1 MKVKTIFD
9 LSADEALDFLMQ
21 NDRYVTTE
29 MPEYLNFDPVL
40 AFAREHIADTSIDK
54 CLKDINPENMSD
66 ANYDIMLNKDG
77 RYAVRVLSLSNPF
90 LYYLLAREICTPE
103 HWAAI
108 LDDFKVFGS
117 APHIQAVGIPVIP
130 ADKENFHKATTILNW
145 WNRFEQMAVKLSL
158 DYRYMFVTDIT
169 NCYGTIELQTVEKA
183 LSRKGTAS
191 EVDVKTDIVR
201 ILTMLRQGRNIGLP
215 QGSTLY
221 DIVAEIVLGYA
232 DMLLRE
238 ALERDGITEGYEIL
252 RYRDDYKVFANDK
265 DLLERISYTLQHV
278 LEGLNLRLNSAKTR
292 ISDSIITDSIKPDKL
307 AYIYNTPIYNNKKQC
322 DFDGIQKQLLFILQ
336 FGRQYPN
343 CGQMRMLLSKLSS
356 WIEEYIENVAKNRP
370 KVISL
375 EPKTP
380 EEKKEIEEL
389 FASLRKSNDNS
400 NAESCEEKAEAKPE
414 VEAKPDE
421 EKSTEDKKQQER
433 LGTIIEDIMAM
444 SAIAAQIAAE
454 NLNSAHYALKVISQ
468 MLSTI
473 SDEQVENGEQ
483 ASKDEIVTKVLNR
496 LGSMQNSDYLKIWLQ
511 NLAVKAEYKGDYS
524 FADEKG
530 NRLCHLVSGS
540 DANLW
545 DNSFL
550 VPEYLEGFKASAV
563 VDASVLHNDTPVMQF
578 KHRFSYDDSTP
589 DEEDDL
595 AAAGADVDI
604 DEEKCRAEAEYRAGA
619 DVDIDEEDYLAAAG
633 ADDIDDIDEEY
644 YGGADDVTKTAP
656 E

>member
-145 WNRFEQMAVKLSL
+145 WSRFEQMAVKLSL
-158 DYRYMFVTDIT
+158 DYRYMFVSDIT

-221 DIVAEIVLGYA
+221 DIVAEIVLGYS

-307 AYIYNTPIYNNKKQC
+307 AYIYNTPIYNNKKCC

-343 CGQMRMLLSKLSS
+343 CGQMRMLLSKLST
-356 WIEEYIENVAKNRP
+356 WIEEYIENVAKNQ
-370 KVISL
+370 
-375 EPKTP
+375 
-380 EEKKEIEEL
+380 
-389 FASLRKSNDNS
+389 KS
-400 NAESCEEKAEAKPE
+400 KAKPK
-414 VEAKPDE
+414 VEAKPGE
-421 EKSTEDKKQQER
+421 EDAEDKKTQKR
-433 LGTIIEDIMAM
+433 PGTIIEDIMAM

-473 SDEQVENGEQ
+473 SAEQVENGKQ

-530 NRLCHLVSGS
+530 NGLCHLVCGA

-545 DNSFL
+545 NNSFL
-550 VPEYLEGFKASAV
+550 APAYLEGFDATAV
-563 VDASVLHNDTPVMQF
+563 VDDAVLHNDIPVMQF
-578 KHRFSYDDSTP
+578 KHRFSYDADAV
-589 DEEDDL
+589 DE
-595 AAAGADVDI
+595 
-604 DEEKCRAEAEYRAGA
+604 
-619 DVDIDEEDYLAAAG
+619 
-633 ADDIDDIDEEY
+633 IDDDKDNDKPY
-644 YGGADDVTKTAP
+644 VVMTF
-656 E
+656 

>member
-130 ADKENFHKATTILNW
+130 ADKEDFHKATTILNW
-145 WNRFEQMAVKLSL
+145 WSRFEQMAVKLSL

-252 RYRDDYKVFANDK
+252 RYRDDYKIFANDK
-265 DLLERISYTLQHV
+265 DLLERISYKLQHV

-343 CGQMRMLLSKLSS
+343 CGQMRMLLSKLST
-356 WIEEYIENVAKNRP
+356 WIEEYIENVAKNQ
-370 KVISL
+370 
-375 EPKTP
+375 
-380 EEKKEIEEL
+380 
-389 FASLRKSNDNS
+389 KS
-400 NAESCEEKAEAKPE
+400 KAKPK
-414 VEAKPDE
+414 VEAKPGE
-421 EKSTEDKKQQER
+421 EDAEDKKTQKR
-433 LGTIIEDIMAM
+433 PGTIIEDIMAM

-468 MLSTI
+468 VLSTI
-473 SDEQVENGEQ
+473 SDEQVENGKQ

-524 FADEKG
+524 FADGKG
-530 NRLCHLVSGS
+530 NGLCHLVCGA

-545 DNSFL
+545 NNSFL
-550 VPEYLEGFKASAV
+550 TPAYLEGFDATAV
-563 VDASVLHNDTPVMQF
+563 VDDAVLHNDTPVMQF

>member
-524 FADEKG
+524 FADGKG
-530 NRLCHLVSGS
+530 NGLCHLVCGA

-545 DNSFL
+545 NNSFL
-550 VPEYLEGFKASAV
+550 APAYLEGFDATTV
-563 VDASVLHNDTPVMQF
+563 VDDAVLHNDTPVMQF
-578 KHRFSYDDSTP
+578 KHRFSYDADAV
-589 DEEDDL
+589 DE
-595 AAAGADVDI
+595 
-604 DEEKCRAEAEYRAGA
+604 
-619 DVDIDEEDYLAAAG
+619 
-633 ADDIDDIDEEY
+633 IDDDKDNDKPY
-644 YGGADDVTKTAP
+644 VVMTF
-656 E
+656 

>member
-145 WNRFEQMAVKLSL
+145 WSRFEQMAVKLSL

-183 LSRKGTAS
+183 LSRNGTAS
-191 EVDVKTDIVR
+191 EADVKTDIVR

-343 CGQMRMLLSKLSS
+343 CGQMRMLLSKLST
-356 WIEEYIENVAKNRP
+356 WLEKHIEKMKRRSKADA
-370 KVISL
+370 
-375 EPKTP
+375 
-380 EEKKEIEEL
+380 EK
-389 FASLRKSNDNS
+389 SD
-400 NAESCEEKAEAKPE
+400 EAK
-414 VEAKPDE
+414 E
-421 EKSTEDKKQQER
+421 EQER

-524 FADEKG
+524 FADGKG
-530 NRLCHLVSGS
+530 NGLCHLVCGA

-545 DNSFL
+545 NNSFL
-550 VPEYLEGFKASAV
+550 APAYLEGFDATAV
-563 VDASVLHNDTPVMQF
+563 VDDAVLHNDTPVMQF
-578 KHRFSYDDSTP
+578 KHRFSYDADTP
-589 DEEDDL
+589 DEEYDI
-595 AAAGADVDI
+595 AACADTP

>member
-307 AYIYNTPIYNNKKQC
+307 AYIYNTPIYNNKKCC

-343 CGQMRMLLSKLSS
+343 CGQMRMLLSKLST
-356 WIEEYIENVAKNRP
+356 WIEEYIENVAKNQ
-370 KVISL
+370 
-375 EPKTP
+375 
-380 EEKKEIEEL
+380 
-389 FASLRKSNDNS
+389 KS
-400 NAESCEEKAEAKPE
+400 KAKPK
-414 VEAKPDE
+414 VEAKPGE
-421 EKSTEDKKQQER
+421 EDAEDKKTQKR
-433 LGTIIEDIMAM
+433 PGTIIEDIMAM

-524 FADEKG
+524 FADGKG
-530 NRLCHLVSGS
+530 NGLCHLVSGA

-545 DNSFL
+545 NNSFL
-550 VPEYLEGFKASAV
+550 TPAYLEGFDATAV
-563 VDASVLHNDTPVMQF
+563 VDDAVLHNDTPVMQF

>member
-108 LDDFKVFGS
+108 LDDFKVVGS

-201 ILTMLRQGRNIGLP
+201 ILTMLRQGRNIGLS

-252 RYRDDYKVFANDK
+252 RYRDDYKIFANDK
-265 DLLERISYTLQHV
+265 DLLERISYKLQHV

-343 CGQMRMLLSKLSS
+343 CGQMRMLLSKLST

-524 FADEKG
+524 FADGKG
-530 NRLCHLVSGS
+530 NGLCHLVCGA

-545 DNSFL
+545 NNSFL
-550 VPEYLEGFKASAV
+550 TPAYLEGFDATAV
-563 VDASVLHNDTPVMQF
+563 VDDAVLHNDTPVMQF
-578 KHRFSYDDSTP
+578 KHRFSYDADAV
-589 DEEDDL
+589 DE
-595 AAAGADVDI
+595 
-604 DEEKCRAEAEYRAGA
+604 
-619 DVDIDEEDYLAAAG
+619 
-633 ADDIDDIDEEY
+633 IDDDKDNDKPY
-644 YGGADDVTKTAP
+644 VVMTF
-656 E
+656 

>member
-336 FGRQYPN
+336 FGRQYPD
-343 CGQMRMLLSKLSS
+343 CGQMRMLLSKLSA
-356 WIEEYIENVAKNRP
+356 WLEKHIEKMKRRSKADA
-370 KVISL
+370 
-375 EPKTP
+375 
-380 EEKKEIEEL
+380 EK
-389 FASLRKSNDNS
+389 SD
-400 NAESCEEKAEAKPE
+400 EAK
-414 VEAKPDE
+414 E
-421 EKSTEDKKQQER
+421 EQER

-524 FADEKG
+524 FADGKG
-530 NRLCHLVSGS
+530 NGLCHLVCGA

-545 DNSFL
+545 NNSFL
-550 VPEYLEGFKASAV
+550 APAYLEGFDATAV
-563 VDASVLHNDTPVMQF
+563 VDDAVLHNDTPVMQF
-578 KHRFSYDDSTP
+578 KHRFSYDADAV
-589 DEEDDL
+589 DE
-595 AAAGADVDI
+595 
-604 DEEKCRAEAEYRAGA
+604 
-619 DVDIDEEDYLAAAG
+619 
-633 ADDIDDIDEEY
+633 IDDDKDNDKPY
-644 YGGADDVTKTAP
+644 VVMTF
-656 E
+656 

>member
-54 CLKDINPENMSD
+54 CMKDINPENMSD

-145 WNRFEQMAVKLSL
+145 WSRFEQMAVKLSL

-191 EVDVKTDIVR
+191 EANVKTDIVR

-336 FGRQYPN
+336 FGRQYPD
-343 CGQMRMLLSKLSS
+343 CGQMRMLLSKLSA
-356 WIEEYIENVAKNRP
+356 WLEKHIEKMKRRSKADA
-370 KVISL
+370 
-375 EPKTP
+375 
-380 EEKKEIEEL
+380 EK
-389 FASLRKSNDNS
+389 SD
-400 NAESCEEKAEAKPE
+400 EAK
-414 VEAKPDE
+414 E
-421 EKSTEDKKQQER
+421 EQER

-524 FADEKG
+524 FADGKG
-530 NRLCHLVSGS
+530 NGLCHLVCGA

-545 DNSFL
+545 NNSFL
-550 VPEYLEGFKASAV
+550 APAYLEGFDATAV
-563 VDASVLHNDTPVMQF
+563 VDDAVLHNDTPVMQF
-578 KHRFSYDDSTP
+578 KHRFSYDADAV
-589 DEEDDL
+589 DE
-595 AAAGADVDI
+595 
-604 DEEKCRAEAEYRAGA
+604 
-619 DVDIDEEDYLAAAG
+619 
-633 ADDIDDIDEEY
+633 IDDDKDNDKPY
-644 YGGADDVTKTAP
+644 VVMTF
-656 E
+656 

>member
-252 RYRDDYKVFANDK
+252 RYRDDYKIFANDK
-265 DLLERISYTLQHV
+265 DLLERISYKLQHV

-356 WIEEYIENVAKNRP
+356 WIEEYIENVAKNQ
-370 KVISL
+370 
-375 EPKTP
+375 
-380 EEKKEIEEL
+380 
-389 FASLRKSNDNS
+389 KS
-400 NAESCEEKAEAKPE
+400 KAKPK
-414 VEAKPDE
+414 VEAKPGE
-421 EKSTEDKKQQER
+421 EDAEDKKIQKR
-433 LGTIIEDIMAM
+433 PGTIIEDIMAM

-524 FADEKG
+524 FADGKG
-530 NRLCHLVSGS
+530 NGLCHLVCGA

-545 DNSFL
+545 NNSFL
-550 VPEYLEGFKASAV
+550 APAYLEGFDATAV
-563 VDASVLHNDTPVMQF
+563 VDDAVLHNDTPVMQF
-578 KHRFSYDDSTP
+578 KHCFSYDADAV
-589 DEEDDL
+589 DE
-595 AAAGADVDI
+595 
-604 DEEKCRAEAEYRAGA
+604 
-619 DVDIDEEDYLAAAG
+619 
-633 ADDIDDIDEEY
+633 IDDDKDNDKPY
-644 YGGADDVTKTAP
+644 VVMTF
-656 E
+656 

>member
-1 MKVKTIFD
+1 MKVKTIFE

-343 CGQMRMLLSKLSS
+343 CGQMRMLLSKLST
-356 WIEEYIENVAKNRP
+356 WIEEYIENVAKNQ
-370 KVISL
+370 
-375 EPKTP
+375 
-380 EEKKEIEEL
+380 
-389 FASLRKSNDNS
+389 KS
-400 NAESCEEKAEAKPE
+400 KAKPK
-414 VEAKPDE
+414 VEAKPGE
-421 EKSTEDKKQQER
+421 EDAEDKKTQKR
-433 LGTIIEDIMAM
+433 PGTIIEDIMAM

-524 FADEKG
+524 FADGKG
-530 NRLCHLVSGS
+530 NGLCHLVCGA

-545 DNSFL
+545 NNSFL
-550 VPEYLEGFKASAV
+550 APAYLEGFDATAV
-563 VDASVLHNDTPVMQF
+563 VDDAVLHNDTPVMQF
-578 KHRFSYDDSTP
+578 KHRFSYDADAV
-589 DEEDDL
+589 DE
-595 AAAGADVDI
+595 I
-604 DEEKCRAEAEYRAGA
+604 DEEYYG
-619 DVDIDEEDYLAAAG
+619 G

-644 YGGADDVTKTAP
+644 CGGADDIDEDAP

>member
-158 DYRYMFVTDIT
+158 DYRYMFATDIT

-191 EVDVKTDIVR
+191 EVDVKTDIMR

-232 DMLLRE
+232 DMLLHE
-238 ALERDGITEGYEIL
+238 ELERDGITEGYEIL
-252 RYRDDYKVFANDK
+252 RYRDDYKVFADNK
-265 DLLERISYTLQHV
+265 DLLERISYKLQHV

-307 AYIYNTPIYNNKKQC
+307 AYIYNTPIYNNKKCC

-336 FGRQYPN
+336 FGRQYPD
-343 CGQMRMLLSKLSS
+343 CGQMRMLLSKLST
-356 WIEEYIENVAKNRP
+356 WIEEYIENVAKNQ
-370 KVISL
+370 
-375 EPKTP
+375 
-380 EEKKEIEEL
+380 
-389 FASLRKSNDNS
+389 KS
-400 NAESCEEKAEAKPE
+400 KAKPK
-414 VEAKPDE
+414 VEAKPGE
-421 EKSTEDKKQQER
+421 EDAEDKKTQKR
-433 LGTIIEDIMAM
+433 PGTIIEDIMAM

-524 FADEKG
+524 FADGKG
-530 NRLCHLVSGS
+530 NGLCHLVCGA

-545 DNSFL
+545 SNSFL
-550 VPEYLEGFKASAV
+550 APAYLEGFDATAV
-563 VDASVLHNDTPVMQF
+563 VDDAVLHNDIPVMQF
-578 KHRFSYDDSTP
+578 KHRFSYDADAV
-589 DEEDDL
+589 DE
-595 AAAGADVDI
+595 
-604 DEEKCRAEAEYRAGA
+604 
-619 DVDIDEEDYLAAAG
+619 
-633 ADDIDDIDEEY
+633 IDDDKDNDKPY
-644 YGGADDVTKTAP
+644 VVMTF
-656 E
+656 

>member
-130 ADKENFHKATTILNW
+130 ADKEDFHKATTILNW
-145 WNRFEQMAVKLSL
+145 WSRFEQMAVKLSL

-183 LSRKGTAS
+183 LSRKNTAS

-252 RYRDDYKVFANDK
+252 RYRDDYKVFADNK
-265 DLLERISYTLQHV
+265 DLLERISYKLQHV

-307 AYIYNTPIYNNKKQC
+307 AYIYNTPIYNNKKCC

-336 FGRQYPN
+336 FGRQYPD
-343 CGQMRMLLSKLSS
+343 CGQMRMLLSKLSA
-356 WIEEYIENVAKNRP
+356 WLEEYIENVAKNQ
-370 KVISL
+370 
-375 EPKTP
+375 
-380 EEKKEIEEL
+380 
-389 FASLRKSNDNS
+389 KS
-400 NAESCEEKAEAKPE
+400 KAKPK
-414 VEAKPDE
+414 VEAKPGE
-421 EKSTEDKKQQER
+421 EDAEDKKTQKR
-433 LGTIIEDIMAM
+433 PGTIIEDIMAM

-473 SDEQVENGEQ
+473 SDEQVANGEQ
-483 ASKDEIVTKVLNR
+483 APKDEIVTKVLHR
-496 LGSMQNSDYLKIWLQ
+496 LSSMENSDYLKIWLQ
-511 NLAVKAEYKGDYS
+511 NLAVKADYKGDFS

-530 NRLCHLVSGS
+530 NGLCHLVCGS

-545 DNSFL
+545 NNSFL
-550 VPEYLEGFKASAV
+550 VPEYLEGFNAAAV

-578 KHRFSYDDSTP
+578 KHRFSYDADTP

-595 AAAGADVDI
+595 AA
-604 DEEKCRAEAEYRAGA
+604 AGA

>member
-343 CGQMRMLLSKLSS
+343 CGQMRMLLSKLST
-356 WIEEYIENVAKNRP
+356 WIEEYIENVAKNQ
-370 KVISL
+370 
-375 EPKTP
+375 
-380 EEKKEIEEL
+380 
-389 FASLRKSNDNS
+389 KS
-400 NAESCEEKAEAKPE
+400 KAKPK
-414 VEAKPDE
+414 VEAKPGE
-421 EKSTEDKKQQER
+421 EDAEDKKIQKR
-433 LGTIIEDIMAM
+433 PGTIIEDIMAM

-524 FADEKG
+524 FADGKG
-530 NRLCHLVSGS
+530 NGLCHLVCGA

-545 DNSFL
+545 NNSFL
-550 VPEYLEGFKASAV
+550 APAYLEGFDATAV
-563 VDASVLHNDTPVMQF
+563 VDDAVLHNDTPVMQF

>member
-1 MKVKTIFD
+1 MKVKTIFE

-21 NDRYVTTE
+21 NDQYVTTE
-29 MPEYLNFDPVL
+29 MPEYLDFDPVL
-40 AFAREHIADTSIDK
+40 TFAREHIADTSIDK
-54 CLKDINPENMSD
+54 CVKDVTPEDMAE

-77 RYAVRVLSLSNPF
+77 KYAVRVLSLSNPF
-90 LYYLLAREICTPE
+90 LYYMLAREICTPE

-130 ADKENFHKATTILNW
+130 ADKEDFHKATTILNW
-145 WNRFEQMAVKLSL
+145 WDRFEQMAVKLSL
-158 DYRYMFVTDIT
+158 DYRYMFITDIT

-238 ALERDGITEGYEIL
+238 ALERDGITEGYEIM
-252 RYRDDYKVFANDK
+252 RYRDDYKVFADDK
-265 DLLERISYTLQHV
+265 DLLERISYKLQHV

-307 AYIYNTPIYNNKKQC
+307 AYIYNTPIYNNKKCC

-343 CGQMRMLLSKLSS
+343 CGQMRMLLSKLST
-356 WIEEYIENVAKNRP
+356 WIEEYIENVAKNQ
-370 KVISL
+370 
-375 EPKTP
+375 
-380 EEKKEIEEL
+380 
-389 FASLRKSNDNS
+389 KS
-400 NAESCEEKAEAKPE
+400 KAKPG
-414 VEAKPDE
+414 E
-421 EKSTEDKKQQER
+421 EDAEDKKTQER

-454 NLNSAHYALKVISQ
+454 NLNSAHYALKIISQ

-473 SDEQVENGEQ
+473 SAEQVENGKQ

-524 FADEKG
+524 FADGKG
-530 NRLCHLVSGS
+530 NGLCHLVCGA

-545 DNSFL
+545 NNSFL
-550 VPEYLEGFKASAV
+550 APAYLEGFDATAV
-563 VDASVLHNDTPVMQF
+563 VDDAVLHNDTTVMQF
-578 KHRFSYDDSTP
+578 KHRFSYNADAV
-589 DEEDDL
+589 DE
-595 AAAGADVDI
+595 I
-604 DEEKCRAEAEYRAGA
+604 DEDKDNDKPY
-619 DVDIDEEDYLAAAG
+619 V
-633 ADDIDDIDEEY
+633 
-644 YGGADDVTKTAP
+644 VMTF
-656 E
+656 

>member
-9 LSADEALDFLMQ
+9 LSADDALDFLMQ

-130 ADKENFHKATTILNW
+130 ADKEEFHKATTILNW

-169 NCYGTIELQTVEKA
+169 NCYGCIELRTVEKA
-183 LSRKGTAS
+183 LCRKGTAS
-191 EVDVKTDIVR
+191 EVDVMTDVVR

-215 QGSTLY
+215 QGSALY
-221 DIVAEIVLGYA
+221 DIIAEIVLGYT
-232 DMLLRE
+232 DMLLHE
-238 ALERDGITEGYEIL
+238 ELERKNITDGYEIL
-252 RYRDDYKVFANDK
+252 RYRDDYKVFANNK

-292 ISDSIITDSIKPDKL
+292 ISSSIITDSIKPDKL
-307 AYIYNTPIYNNKKQC
+307 AYIYNTPIYNKIRC

-336 FGRQYPN
+336 FGRQYPD
-343 CGQMRMLLSKLSS
+343 CGRIRVLLSKLSA
-356 WIEEYIENVAKNRP
+356 WIEKHIEKVAKNRP
-370 KVISL
+370 EVVSR
-375 EPKTP
+375 PMTQ
-380 EEKKEIEEL
+380 EEL
-389 FASLRKSNDNS
+389 EEFFASLEKSNGDS
-400 NAESCEEKAEAKPE
+400 NAEPCAEKSEAKPE
-414 VEAKPDE
+414 VEAKSDVEAAPAE
-421 EKSTEDKKQQER
+421 AKMGQGR
-433 LGTIIEDIMAM
+433 LGTIKENIMAM

-473 SDEQVENGEQ
+473 SDKQVAKGEQ
-483 ASKDEIVTKVLNR
+483 APKDEIVTKVLHR
-496 LGSMQNSDYLKIWLQ
+496 LSSMENSDYLKIWLQ

-524 FADEKG
+524 FADGKG
-530 NRLCHLVSGS
+530 NGLCHLVCGA

-545 DNSFL
+545 NNSFL
-550 VPEYLEGFKASAV
+550 APAYLEGFDATAV
-563 VDASVLHNDTPVMQF
+563 VDDAVLHNDTPVMQF
-578 KHRFSYDDSTP
+578 KHRSPYDDSTP
-589 DEEDDL
+589 DEEDDI
-595 AAAGADVDI
+595 AACADTPDEEDFTGGAEDI
-604 DEEKCRAEAEYRAGA
+604 DEDGPR
-619 DVDIDEEDYLAAAG
+619 V
-633 ADDIDDIDEEY
+633 
-644 YGGADDVTKTAP
+644 VMTF
-656 E
+656 

>member
-145 WNRFEQMAVKLSL
+145 WSRFEQMAVKLSL

-183 LSRKGTAS
+183 LSRNGTAS
-191 EVDVKTDIVR
+191 EADVKTDIVR

-307 AYIYNTPIYNNKKQC
+307 AYIYNTPIYNNKKCC

-343 CGQMRMLLSKLSS
+343 CGQMRMLLSKLST
-356 WIEEYIENVAKNRP
+356 WIEEYIENVAKNQ
-370 KVISL
+370 
-375 EPKTP
+375 
-380 EEKKEIEEL
+380 
-389 FASLRKSNDNS
+389 KS
-400 NAESCEEKAEAKPE
+400 KAKPG
-414 VEAKPDE
+414 E
-421 EKSTEDKKQQER
+421 EDAEDKKTQER

-530 NRLCHLVSGS
+530 NGLCHLVCGA

-545 DNSFL
+545 NNSFL
-550 VPEYLEGFKASAV
+550 APAYLEGFDATTV
-563 VDASVLHNDTPVMQF
+563 VDDAVLHNDTPVMQF
-578 KHRFSYDDSTP
+578 KHRFSYD
-589 DEEDDL
+589 
-595 AAAGADVDI
+595 ADAV
-604 DEEKCRAEAEYRAGA
+604 
-619 DVDIDEEDYLAAAG
+619 
-633 ADDIDDIDEEY
+633 DDIDDIDEEY
-644 YGGADDVTKTAP
+644 CGGADDIDEDAP
-656 E
+656 RVIMTF

>member
-1 MKVKTIFD
+1 MKVKTIFE

-117 APHIQAVGIPVIP
+117 VPHIQAVGIPVIP

-343 CGQMRMLLSKLSS
+343 CGQMRMLLSKLST
-356 WIEEYIENVAKNRP
+356 WIEEYIENVAKNQ
-370 KVISL
+370 
-375 EPKTP
+375 
-380 EEKKEIEEL
+380 
-389 FASLRKSNDNS
+389 KS
-400 NAESCEEKAEAKPE
+400 KAKPK
-414 VEAKPDE
+414 VEAKPGE
-421 EKSTEDKKQQER
+421 EDAEDKKTQKR
-433 LGTIIEDIMAM
+433 PGTIIEDIMAM

-524 FADEKG
+524 FADGKG
-530 NRLCHLVSGS
+530 NGLCHLVCGA

-545 DNSFL
+545 NNSFL
-550 VPEYLEGFKASAV
+550 APAYLEGFDATAV
-563 VDASVLHNDTPVMQF
+563 VDDAVLHNDTPVMQF
-578 KHRFSYDDSTP
+578 KHRFSYDADAV
-589 DEEDDL
+589 DE
-595 AAAGADVDI
+595 
-604 DEEKCRAEAEYRAGA
+604 
-619 DVDIDEEDYLAAAG
+619 
-633 ADDIDDIDEEY
+633 IDDDKDNDKPY
-644 YGGADDVTKTAP
+644 VVMTF
-656 E
+656 

>member
-1 MKVKTIFD
+1 MKVKTIFE

-21 NDRYVTTE
+21 NDQYVTTE
-29 MPEYLNFDPVL
+29 MPEYLDFDPVL
-40 AFAREHIADTSIDK
+40 TFAREHIADTPIDK
-54 CLKDINPENMSD
+54 CVKDVTPEDMAE

-77 RYAVRVLSLSNPF
+77 KYAVRVLSLSNPF

-130 ADKENFHKATTILNW
+130 ADKEDFHKATTILNW
-145 WNRFEQMAVKLSL
+145 WDRFEQMAVKLSL

-183 LSRKGTAS
+183 LCRKGTAS

-232 DMLLRE
+232 DMLLHEELVRK
-238 ALERDGITEGYEIL
+238 GITEGYEIL
-252 RYRDDYKVFANDK
+252 RYRDDYKVFADNK

-307 AYIYNTPIYNNKKQC
+307 AYIYNTPIYNNKKCC

-336 FGRQYPN
+336 FGRQYPD
-343 CGQMRMLLSKLSS
+343 CGQMRMLLSKLSA
-356 WIEEYIENVAKNRP
+356 WLEEYIEKMKRRSKADA
-370 KVISL
+370 
-375 EPKTP
+375 
-380 EEKKEIEEL
+380 EK
-389 FASLRKSNDNS
+389 SD
-400 NAESCEEKAEAKPE
+400 EAK
-414 VEAKPDE
+414 E
-421 EKSTEDKKQQER
+421 EQER
-433 LGTIIEDIMAM
+433 PGTIKEDIMAM

-454 NLNSAHYALKVISQ
+454 NLTGAHYALKVISQ

-511 NLAVKAEYKGDYS
+511 NLAVKAEYKGEYS
-524 FADEKG
+524 FAGEKG
-530 NRLCHLVSGS
+530 NRLCHLVCGS

-550 VPEYLEGFKASAV
+550 APEYLEGFKASAV

-578 KHRFSYDDSTP
+578 KHRFSYDADAV
-589 DEEDDL
+589 DEVDD
-595 AAAGADVDI
+595 DKDNDKPYV
-604 DEEKCRAEAEYRAGA
+604 
-619 DVDIDEEDYLAAAG
+619 VM
-633 ADDIDDIDEEY
+633 
-644 YGGADDVTKTAP
+644 TF
-656 E
+656 

>member
-21 NDRYVTTE
+21 NDQYVTTE
-29 MPEYLNFDPVL
+29 MPEYLDFDPVL
-40 AFAREHIADTSIDK
+40 TFAREHIADTPIDK
-54 CLKDINPENMSD
+54 CVKDVTPEDMAE

-77 RYAVRVLSLSNPF
+77 KYAVRVLSLSNPF
-90 LYYLLAREICTPE
+90 LYYMLAREICTPE

-158 DYRYMFVTDIT
+158 DYRYMFATDIT

-252 RYRDDYKVFANDK
+252 RYRDDYKVFADNK
-265 DLLERISYTLQHV
+265 DLLERISYKLQHV

-307 AYIYNTPIYNNKKQC
+307 AYIYNTPIYNNKKCC

-336 FGRQYPN
+336 FGRQYPD
-343 CGQMRMLLSKLSS
+343 CGQMRMLLSKLSA
-356 WIEEYIENVAKNRP
+356 WLEEYIEKMKRR
-370 KVISL
+370 S
-375 EPKTP
+375 
-380 EEKKEIEEL
+380 
-389 FASLRKSNDNS
+389 
-400 NAESCEEKAEAKPE
+400 KADA
-414 VEAKPDE
+414 
-421 EKSTEDKKQQER
+421 EKSAEDKKQQAR

-454 NLNSAHYALKVISQ
+454 NLTGAHYALKVISQ

-524 FADEKG
+524 FADGKG
-530 NRLCHLVSGS
+530 NGLCHLVCGA

-545 DNSFL
+545 NNSFL
-550 VPEYLEGFKASAV
+550 APAYLEGFDATAV
-563 VDASVLHNDTPVMQF
+563 VDDAVLHNDTPVMQF
-578 KHRFSYDDSTP
+578 KHRFSYDADAV
-589 DEEDDL
+589 DE
-595 AAAGADVDI
+595 I
-604 DEEKCRAEAEYRAGA
+604 DEEYCG
-619 DVDIDEEDYLAAAG
+619 G
-633 ADDIDDIDEEY
+633 ADDIDEMY
-644 YGGADDVTKTAP
+644 YGGADDIDEDAP

>member
-1 MKVKTIFD
+1 MKVKTIFE

-21 NDRYVTTE
+21 NDQYVTTE
-29 MPEYLNFDPVL
+29 MPEYLDFDPVL
-40 AFAREHIADTSIDK
+40 TFAREHIADTPIDK
-54 CLKDINPENMSD
+54 CVKNVTPEDMAE

-90 LYYLLAREICTPE
+90 LYYMLAREICTPE

-183 LSRKGTAS
+183 LCRKGTAS
-191 EVDVKTDIVR
+191 EAEVKTDIVR

-215 QGSTLY
+215 QGSALY
-221 DIVAEIVLGYA
+221 DIIAEIVLGYA
-232 DMLLRE
+232 DLLLHE
-238 ALERDGITEGYEIL
+238 ALVRKGITEGYEIL
-252 RYRDDYKVFANDK
+252 RYRDDYRIFANNK
-265 DLLERISYTLQHV
+265 DLLENISYTLQHV
-278 LEGLNLRLNSAKTR
+278 LESLNLRLNSAKTR
-292 ISDSIITDSIKPDKL
+292 ISSSIITDSVKRDKL

-343 CGQMRMLLSKLSS
+343 CGQMRMLLSKLSK
-356 WIEEYIENVAKNRP
+356 WLEKHIEKMKRR
-370 KVISL
+370 S
-375 EPKTP
+375 
-380 EEKKEIEEL
+380 
-389 FASLRKSNDNS
+389 
-400 NAESCEEKAEAKPE
+400 KADA
-414 VEAKPDE
+414 
-421 EKSTEDKKQQER
+421 EKSAEDKKEQER
-433 LGTIIEDIMAM
+433 QGTIIEDIMAM
-444 SAIAAQIAAE
+444 SAVAAQIAAE

-524 FADEKG
+524 FADGKG
-530 NRLCHLVSGS
+530 NGLCHLVCGA

-545 DNSFL
+545 NNSFL
-550 VPEYLEGFKASAV
+550 APAYLEGFDATAV
-563 VDASVLHNDTPVMQF
+563 VDDAVLHNDTPVMQF
-578 KHRFSYDDSTP
+578 KHRFSYD
-589 DEEDDL
+589 
-595 AAAGADVDI
+595 ADAV
-604 DEEKCRAEAEYRAGA
+604 
-619 DVDIDEEDYLAAAG
+619 
-633 ADDIDDIDEEY
+633 DDIDE
-644 YGGADDVTKTAP
+644 DAP
-656 E
+656 RVIMTF

>member
-130 ADKENFHKATTILNW
+130 ADKEDFHKATTILNW
-145 WNRFEQMAVKLSL
+145 WSRFEQMAVKLSL

-343 CGQMRMLLSKLSS
+343 CGQMRMLLSKLST
-356 WIEEYIENVAKNRP
+356 WIEKHIEKVAKNQ
-370 KVISL
+370 
-375 EPKTP
+375 
-380 EEKKEIEEL
+380 
-389 FASLRKSNDNS
+389 KS
-400 NAESCEEKAEAKPE
+400 KAKPK
-414 VEAKPDE
+414 VEAKPGE
-421 EKSTEDKKQQER
+421 EDAEDKKTQKR

-473 SDEQVENGEQ
+473 SDEQVANGEQ
-483 ASKDEIVTKVLNR
+483 ASKDEIVTKVLRR
-496 LGSMQNSDYLKIWLQ
+496 LSSMQNSDYLKIWLQ

>member
-77 RYAVRVLSLSNPF
+77 KYAVRVLSLSNPF
-90 LYYLLAREICTPE
+90 LYYMLAREICTPE

-117 APHIQAVGIPVIP
+117 APHIHVVSIPVIQ
-130 ADKENFHKATTILNW
+130 AENESFHKATTILNW
-145 WNRFEQMAVKLSL
+145 WDKFEQASIRMSL
-158 DYRYMFVTDIT
+158 DYRYMFATDIT
-169 NCYGTIELQTVEKA
+169 NCYGCIELRTVEKA
-183 LSRKGTAS
+183 LCRKGTAS
-191 EVDVKTDIVR
+191 EAEVKTDIVR

-215 QGSTLY
+215 QGSALY
-221 DIVAEIVLGYA
+221 DIIAEIVLGYA
-232 DMLLRE
+232 DMLLHE
-238 ALERDGITEGYEIL
+238 ALVRKGITEGYEIL
-252 RYRDDYKVFANDK
+252 RYRDDYRIFANNK
-265 DLLERISYTLQHV
+265 DLLENISYTLQHV
-278 LEGLNLRLNSAKTR
+278 LESLNLRLNSAKTR
-292 ISDSIITDSIKPDKL
+292 ISSSIITDSVKRDKL
-307 AYIYNTPIYNNKKQC
+307 AYIYNTPIYNNKKRC

-336 FGRQYPN
+336 FGRQYPD
-343 CGQMRMLLSKLSS
+343 CGRIRTLLSDLSK
-356 WIEEYIENVAKNRP
+356 WLEKHIEKVAKNRP
-370 KVISL
+370 EVVSRPITK
-375 EPKTP
+375 
-380 EEKKEIEEL
+380 EELEEL
-389 FASLRKSNDNS
+389 FAELGKSNGNS
-400 NAESCEEKAEAKPE
+400 SAESSVQKAEAKPA
-414 VEAKPDE
+414 EAKDA
-421 EKSTEDKKQQER
+421 EDKKRQAR
-433 LGTIIEDIMAM
+433 HGTIREDIMAM

-524 FADEKG
+524 FADGKG
-530 NRLCHLVSGS
+530 NGLCHLVCGA

-545 DNSFL
+545 NNSFL
-550 VPEYLEGFKASAV
+550 APAYLEGFKASAV

-578 KHRFSYDDSTP
+578 KHRFSYDADAV
-589 DEEDDL
+589 DE
-595 AAAGADVDI
+595 
-604 DEEKCRAEAEYRAGA
+604 
-619 DVDIDEEDYLAAAG
+619 
-633 ADDIDDIDEEY
+633 IDDDKDNDKPY
-644 YGGADDVTKTAP
+644 VVMTF
-656 E
+656 

>member
-1 MKVKTIFD
+1 MKVKTIFE

-21 NDRYVTTE
+21 NDQYVTTE
-29 MPEYLNFDPVL
+29 MPEYLDFDPVL
-40 AFAREHIADTSIDK
+40 TFAREHIADTSIDK
-54 CLKDINPENMSD
+54 CVKDVTPEDMAE

-77 RYAVRVLSLSNPF
+77 KYAVRVLSLSNPF

-130 ADKENFHKATTILNW
+130 ADKEDFHKATTILNW
-145 WNRFEQMAVKLSL
+145 WDRFEQMAVKLSL

-191 EVDVKTDIVR
+191 EVDVKTDIMR

-232 DMLLRE
+232 DMLLHE

-252 RYRDDYKVFANDK
+252 RYRDDYKVFADNK

-307 AYIYNTPIYNNKKQC
+307 AYIYNTPIYNNKKCC

-336 FGRQYPN
+336 FGRQYPD
-343 CGQMRMLLSKLSS
+343 CGQMRMLLSKLSA
-356 WIEEYIENVAKNRP
+356 WLEKHIEEMKRRSKADA
-370 KVISL
+370 
-375 EPKTP
+375 
-380 EEKKEIEEL
+380 EK
-389 FASLRKSNDNS
+389 SD
-400 NAESCEEKAEAKPE
+400 EAK
-414 VEAKPDE
+414 E
-421 EKSTEDKKQQER
+421 EQER
-433 LGTIIEDIMAM
+433 PGTIKEDIMAM

-454 NLNSAHYALKVISQ
+454 NLTGAHYALKVISQ

-473 SDEQVENGEQ
+473 SDKQVANGEQ

-511 NLAVKAEYKGDYS
+511 NLAVKAEYKGEYS
-524 FADEKG
+524 FAGEKG
-530 NRLCHLVSGS
+530 NRLCHLVCGS

-550 VPEYLEGFKASAV
+550 APEYLEGFKASAV

-578 KHRFSYDDSTP
+578 KHRSPYDDSTP
-589 DEEDDL
+589 DEEDDI
-595 AAAGADVDI
+595 AACADTPDEEDFTGGAEDI
-604 DEEKCRAEAEYRAGA
+604 DEDGPR
-619 DVDIDEEDYLAAAG
+619 V
-633 ADDIDDIDEEY
+633 
-644 YGGADDVTKTAP
+644 VMTF
-656 E
+656 

>member
-1 MKVKTIFD
+1 MKVKTIFE

-454 NLNSAHYALKVISQ
+454 NLNSAHYALKIISQ
-468 MLSTI
+468 MLSII
-473 SDEQVENGEQ
+473 SAEQVEKGEQ

-530 NRLCHLVSGS
+530 NGLCHLVCGA

-545 DNSFL
+545 NNSFL
-550 VPEYLEGFKASAV
+550 APAYLEGFDATTV
-563 VDASVLHNDTPVMQF
+563 VDDAVLHNDTPVMQF
-578 KHRFSYDDSTP
+578 KHRFSYDADAV
-589 DEEDDL
+589 DE
-595 AAAGADVDI
+595 I
-604 DEEKCRAEAEYRAGA
+604 DEDKDNDKPY
-619 DVDIDEEDYLAAAG
+619 V
-633 ADDIDDIDEEY
+633 
-644 YGGADDVTKTAP
+644 VMTF
-656 E
+656 

>member
-1 MKVKTIFD
+1 MKVKTIFE

-21 NDRYVTTE
+21 NDQYVTTE

-40 AFAREHIADTSIDK
+40 TFAREHIADTPIDK
-54 CLKDINPENMSD
+54 CVKDVTPEDMAE

-90 LYYLLAREICTPE
+90 LYYMLAREICTPE

-145 WNRFEQMAVKLSL
+145 WDRFEQMAVKLSL

-191 EVDVKTDIVR
+191 EAEVKTDIVR

-265 DLLERISYTLQHV
+265 DLLERISYKLQHV

-307 AYIYNTPIYNNKKQC
+307 AYIYNTPIYNNKKCC

-336 FGRQYPN
+336 FGRQYPD
-343 CGQMRMLLSKLSS
+343 CGQMRMLLSKLST
-356 WIEEYIENVAKNRP
+356 WIEEYIENVAKNQ
-370 KVISL
+370 
-375 EPKTP
+375 
-380 EEKKEIEEL
+380 
-389 FASLRKSNDNS
+389 KS
-400 NAESCEEKAEAKPE
+400 KAKPK
-414 VEAKPDE
+414 VEAKPGE
-421 EKSTEDKKQQER
+421 EDAEDKKTQKR

-473 SDEQVENGEQ
+473 SDEQVEKGEQ

-511 NLAVKAEYKGDYS
+511 NLAVKADYKGDYS
-524 FADEKG
+524 FADGKG
-530 NRLCHLVSGS
+530 NGLCHLVCGA

-545 DNSFL
+545 NNSFL
-550 VPEYLEGFKASAV
+550 APAYLEGFKAAAV

-578 KHRFSYDDSTP
+578 KHRFSYDADAV
-589 DEEDDL
+589 DE
-595 AAAGADVDI
+595 I
-604 DEEKCRAEAEYRAGA
+604 DEDKDNDKPY
-619 DVDIDEEDYLAAAG
+619 V
-633 ADDIDDIDEEY
+633 
-644 YGGADDVTKTAP
+644 VMTF
-656 E
+656 

>member
-108 LDDFKVFGS
+108 LDDFKVVGS

-356 WIEEYIENVAKNRP
+356 WIEEYIENVAKNQ
-370 KVISL
+370 
-375 EPKTP
+375 
-380 EEKKEIEEL
+380 
-389 FASLRKSNDNS
+389 KS
-400 NAESCEEKAEAKPE
+400 KAKPK
-414 VEAKPDE
+414 VEAKPGE
-421 EKSTEDKKQQER
+421 EDAEDKKTQKR

-473 SDEQVENGEQ
+473 SDEQVEKGEQ

-524 FADEKG
+524 FADGKG
-530 NRLCHLVSGS
+530 NGLCHLVCGA

-545 DNSFL
+545 NNSFL
-550 VPEYLEGFKASAV
+550 TPAYLEGFDATAV
-563 VDASVLHNDTPVMQF
+563 VDDAVLHNDTPVMQF

>member
-130 ADKENFHKATTILNW
+130 ADKEDFHKATTILNW
-145 WNRFEQMAVKLSL
+145 WSRFEQMAVKMSL

-343 CGQMRMLLSKLSS
+343 CGQMRMLLSKLST
-356 WIEEYIENVAKNRP
+356 WIEKHIEKVAKNQ
-370 KVISL
+370 
-375 EPKTP
+375 
-380 EEKKEIEEL
+380 
-389 FASLRKSNDNS
+389 KS
-400 NAESCEEKAEAKPE
+400 KAKPK
-414 VEAKPDE
+414 VEAKPGE
-421 EKSTEDKKQQER
+421 EDAEDKKTQKR
-433 LGTIIEDIMAM
+433 PGTIIEDIMAM

-468 MLSTI
+468 VLSTI
-473 SDEQVENGEQ
+473 SDEQVENGKQ
-483 ASKDEIVTKVLNR
+483 ASKDEIVTKVLRR
-496 LGSMQNSDYLKIWLQ
+496 LSSMENSDYLKIWLQ
-511 NLAVKAEYKGDYS
+511 NLAVKAEYKGDFS

-530 NRLCHLVSGS
+530 NGLCHLVCGS

-545 DNSFL
+545 NNSFL
-550 VPEYLEGFKASAV
+550 EPEYLEGFSAAAV
-563 VDASVLHNDTPVMQF
+563 VDASVLHNDAPVMQF
-578 KHRFSYDDSTP
+578 KHRFSYDADTP
-589 DEEDDL
+589 DEEYDI
-595 AAAGADVDI
+595 AACADTP

>member
-356 WIEEYIENVAKNRP
+356 WIEEYIENVAKNQ
-370 KVISL
+370 
-375 EPKTP
+375 
-380 EEKKEIEEL
+380 
-389 FASLRKSNDNS
+389 KS
-400 NAESCEEKAEAKPE
+400 KAKPK
-414 VEAKPDE
+414 VEAKPGE
-421 EKSTEDKKQQER
+421 EDAEDKKTQKR
-433 LGTIIEDIMAM
+433 PGTIIEDIMAM

-524 FADEKG
+524 FADGKG
-530 NRLCHLVSGS
+530 NGLCHLVCGA

-545 DNSFL
+545 NNSFL
-550 VPEYLEGFKASAV
+550 APAYLEGFDATAV
-563 VDASVLHNDTPVMQF
+563 VDDAVLHNDTPVMQF

>member
-1 MKVKTIFD
+1 MKVKTIFE

-21 NDRYVTTE
+21 NDQYVTTE
-29 MPEYLNFDPVL
+29 MPEYLDFDPVL
-40 AFAREHIADTSIDK
+40 TFAREHIADTSIDK
-54 CLKDINPENMSD
+54 CVKDVTPEDMAE

-77 RYAVRVLSLSNPF
+77 KYAVRVLSLSNPF

-130 ADKENFHKATTILNW
+130 ADKEDFHKATTILNW
-145 WNRFEQMAVKLSL
+145 WDRFEQMAVKLSL

-191 EVDVKTDIVR
+191 EVDVKTDIMR

-278 LEGLNLRLNSAKTR
+278 LESLNLRLNSAKTR

-307 AYIYNTPIYNNKKQC
+307 AYIYNTPIYNNKKRC

-336 FGRQYPN
+336 FGRQYPD
-343 CGQMRMLLSKLSS
+343 CGQMRMLLSKLSA
-356 WIEEYIENVAKNRP
+356 WLEEYIEKMKRR
-370 KVISL
+370 S
-375 EPKTP
+375 
-380 EEKKEIEEL
+380 
-389 FASLRKSNDNS
+389 
-400 NAESCEEKAEAKPE
+400 KADA
-414 VEAKPDE
+414 
-421 EKSTEDKKQQER
+421 EKSAEDKKQQER

-444 SAIAAQIAAE
+444 SAVAAQIAAE

-468 MLSTI
+468 MVSTI

-524 FADEKG
+524 FADGKG
-530 NRLCHLVSGS
+530 NGLCHLVCGA

-545 DNSFL
+545 NNSFL
-550 VPEYLEGFKASAV
+550 APAYFEGFDATAI
-563 VDASVLHNDTPVMQF
+563 VDAAVLHNDTPVMQF
-578 KHRFSYDDSTP
+578 KHRSPYDDSTP
-589 DEEDDL
+589 DEEDDI
-595 AAAGADVDI
+595 AACADTPDEEDFTGGAEDI
-604 DEEKCRAEAEYRAGA
+604 DEDGPR
-619 DVDIDEEDYLAAAG
+619 V
-633 ADDIDDIDEEY
+633 
-644 YGGADDVTKTAP
+644 VMTF
-656 E
+656 

>member
-1 MKVKTIFD
+1 MTNKKTKTILD
-9 LSADEALDFLMQ
+9 LSAGEALDFLMQ

-40 AFAREHIADTSIDK
+40 TFAREHIADTTIDK
-54 CLKDINPENMSD
+54 CVNKVNPEDMAD

-77 RYAVRVLSLSNPF
+77 KYAVRVLSLSNPF
-90 LYYLLAREICTPE
+90 LYYMLAREICAPE
-103 HWAAI
+103 HWDAI

-117 APHIQAVGIPVIP
+117 TPHIHAVGIPVIQ
-130 ADKENFHKATTILNW
+130 AENETFHKATTILNW
-145 WNRFEQMAVKLSL
+145 WSRFEQMAVKLSL

-169 NCYGTIELQTVEKA
+169 NCYGTIELRTVEKA

-232 DMLLRE
+232 DMLLHE
-238 ALERDGITEGYEIL
+238 ALARDGITEGYEIL
-252 RYRDDYKVFANDK
+252 RYRDDYRVFANDK

-278 LEGLNLRLNSAKTR
+278 LESLNLRLNSAKTR
-292 ISDSIITDSIKPDKL
+292 ISSSIITDSVKPDKL
-307 AYIYNTPIYNNKKQC
+307 AYIYNTPIYNNKKRC

-336 FGRQYPN
+336 FGRQYPD
-343 CGQMRMLLSKLSS
+343 CGRIRVLLSDLSK
-356 WIEEYIENVAKNRP
+356 WIEKYIENVVKKRP
-370 KVISL
+370 ECVSKPL
-375 EPKTP
+375 TP
-380 EEKKEIEEL
+380 EDKKELEKF
-389 FASLRKSNDNS
+389 FASLGKSNDNS
-400 NAESCEEKAEAKPE
+400 NAETSDQNVKAKQE
-414 VEAKPDE
+414 VEAKSVEGDA
-421 EKSTEDKKQQER
+421 EDKKGSER
-433 LGTIIEDIMAM
+433 LGTIIEDIMVM

-511 NLAVKAEYKGDYS
+511 NLAVKAEYKGEYS
-524 FADEKG
+524 FADGKG
-530 NRLCHLVSGS
+530 NGLCHLVCGS
-540 DANLW
+540 DADLW

-550 VPEYLEGFKASAV
+550 APEYLEGFNATAV

-578 KHRFSYDDSTP
+578 KHRFSYD
-589 DEEDDL
+589 
-595 AAAGADVDI
+595 AGAADI
-604 DEEKCRAEAEYRAGA
+604 DEF
-619 DVDIDEEDYLAAAG
+619 DEEYYCG
-633 ADDIDDIDEEY
+633 ADDIDEDDIAQD
-644 YGGADDVTKTAP
+644 GSRVIMTF
-656 E
+656 

>member
-191 EVDVKTDIVR
+191 EVNVKTDIVR

-238 ALERDGITEGYEIL
+238 TLERDGITEGYEIM

-265 DLLERISYTLQHV
+265 DLLERISYKLQHV
-278 LEGLNLRLNSAKTR
+278 LEGLNLRLNSAKTH

-307 AYIYNTPIYNNKKQC
+307 AYIYNTPIYNNKKCC

-336 FGRQYPN
+336 FGRQYPD
-343 CGQMRMLLSKLSS
+343 CGQMRMLLSKLST
-356 WIEEYIENVAKNRP
+356 WIEEYIENVAKNQ
-370 KVISL
+370 
-375 EPKTP
+375 
-380 EEKKEIEEL
+380 
-389 FASLRKSNDNS
+389 KS
-400 NAESCEEKAEAKPE
+400 KAKPK
-414 VEAKPDE
+414 VEAKPGE
-421 EKSTEDKKQQER
+421 EDAEDKKIQKR
-433 LGTIIEDIMAM
+433 PGTIIEDIMAM

-473 SDEQVENGEQ
+473 SDEQVEKGEQ

>member
-54 CLKDINPENMSD
+54 CLKDINPEIMSD

-108 LDDFKVFGS
+108 LDDLKVFGS

-343 CGQMRMLLSKLSS
+343 CGQMRMLLSKLST
-356 WIEEYIENVAKNRP
+356 WIEEYIENVAKNQ
-370 KVISL
+370 
-375 EPKTP
+375 
-380 EEKKEIEEL
+380 
-389 FASLRKSNDNS
+389 KS
-400 NAESCEEKAEAKPE
+400 KAKPK
-414 VEAKPDE
+414 VEAKPGKEDA
-421 EKSTEDKKQQER
+421 EDKKTQKR
-433 LGTIIEDIMAM
+433 PGTIIEDIMAM

-524 FADEKG
+524 FANGKG
-530 NRLCHLVSGS
+530 NGLCHLVCGA

-545 DNSFL
+545 NNSFL
-550 VPEYLEGFKASAV
+550 APAYLEGFDATAV
-563 VDASVLHNDTPVMQF
+563 VDDAVLHNDTPVMQF
-578 KHRFSYDDSTP
+578 KHRFSYDADAV
-589 DEEDDL
+589 DE
-595 AAAGADVDI
+595 
-604 DEEKCRAEAEYRAGA
+604 
-619 DVDIDEEDYLAAAG
+619 
-633 ADDIDDIDEEY
+633 IDDDKDNDKPY
-644 YGGADDVTKTAP
+644 VVMTF
-656 E
+656 

>member
-1 MKVKTIFD
+1 MKAKTIFD

-145 WNRFEQMAVKLSL
+145 WSRFEQMAVKLSL

-221 DIVAEIVLGYA
+221 DIVAEIVLGYT

-336 FGRQYPN
+336 FGRQYPE
-343 CGQMRMLLSKLSS
+343 CGQMQMLLSKLST
-356 WIEEYIENVAKNRP
+356 WIEEYIENVAKNQ
-370 KVISL
+370 
-375 EPKTP
+375 
-380 EEKKEIEEL
+380 
-389 FASLRKSNDNS
+389 KS
-400 NAESCEEKAEAKPE
+400 KAKPE

-511 NLAVKAEYKGDYS
+511 NLAVKAEYKDDYS
-524 FADEKG
+524 FADGKG
-530 NRLCHLVSGS
+530 NGLCHLVCGA

-545 DNSFL
+545 NNSFL
-550 VPEYLEGFKASAV
+550 APAYLEGFDATAV
-563 VDASVLHNDTPVMQF
+563 VDDAVLHNDTPVMQF
-578 KHRFSYDDSTP
+578 KHRFSYDADAV
-589 DEEDDL
+589 DE
-595 AAAGADVDI
+595 
-604 DEEKCRAEAEYRAGA
+604 
-619 DVDIDEEDYLAAAG
+619 
-633 ADDIDDIDEEY
+633 IDDDKDNDKPY
-644 YGGADDVTKTAP
+644 VVMTF
-656 E
+656 

>member
-9 LSADEALDFLMQ
+9 LSADEVLDFLMQ

-54 CLKDINPENMSD
+54 CLKGINPENMSD

-117 APHIQAVGIPVIP
+117 TPHIHVVSIPVIQ
-130 ADKENFHKATTILNW
+130 AENESFHKATTILNW
-145 WNRFEQMAVKLSL
+145 WDKFEQASIRMSL
-158 DYRYMFVTDIT
+158 DYRYMFATDIT
-169 NCYGTIELQTVEKA
+169 NCYGCIELRTVEKA
-183 LSRKGTAS
+183 LCRKGTAS
-191 EVDVKTDIVR
+191 EAEVKTDIVR

-215 QGSTLY
+215 QGSALY
-221 DIVAEIVLGYA
+221 DIIAEIVLGYA
-232 DMLLRE
+232 DMLLHE
-238 ALERDGITEGYEIL
+238 ALVRKGITEGYEIL
-252 RYRDDYKVFANDK
+252 RYRDDYRIFANNK
-265 DLLERISYTLQHV
+265 DLLENISYTLQHV
-278 LEGLNLRLNSAKTR
+278 LESLNLRLNSAKTR
-292 ISDSIITDSIKPDKL
+292 ISSSIITDSVKRDKL
-307 AYIYNTPIYNNKKQC
+307 AYIYNTPIYNNKKRC
-322 DFDGIQKQLLFILQ
+322 DFNGIQKQLLFILQ
-336 FGRQYPN
+336 FGRQYPD
-343 CGQMRMLLSKLSS
+343 CGQMRMLLSKLSA
-356 WIEEYIENVAKNRP
+356 WLEKHIEKMKRRSKADA
-370 KVISL
+370 
-375 EPKTP
+375 
-380 EEKKEIEEL
+380 EK
-389 FASLRKSNDNS
+389 SD
-400 NAESCEEKAEAKPE
+400 EAK
-414 VEAKPDE
+414 E
-421 EKSTEDKKQQER
+421 EQER
-433 LGTIIEDIMAM
+433 PGTIKEDIMAM

-454 NLNSAHYALKVISQ
+454 NLTGAHYALKVISQ

-473 SDEQVENGEQ
+473 SDKQVADGEQ

-511 NLAVKAEYKGDYS
+511 NLAAKAEYKGEYS
-524 FADEKG
+524 FAGEKG
-530 NRLCHLVSGS
+530 NRLCHLVCGS

-550 VPEYLEGFKASAV
+550 APEYLEGFKASAV

>member
-1 MKVKTIFD
+1 MKAKTIID
-9 LSADEALDFLMQ
+9 LKADKALDYLMQ
-21 NDRYVTTE
+21 NDQYVTTE
-29 MPEYLNFDPVL
+29 MPEYLDFDPVL
-40 AFAREHIADTSIDK
+40 TFAREHIADTSIDK
-54 CLKDINPENMSD
+54 CVKDVTPEDMAD

-77 RYAVRVLSLSNPF
+77 KYAVRVLSLSNPF
-90 LYYLLAREICTPE
+90 LYYMLAREICTPE

-130 ADKENFHKATTILNW
+130 ADKEDFHKATTILNW
-145 WNRFEQMAVKLSL
+145 WDRFEQMAVKLSL
-158 DYRYMFVTDIT
+158 DYRYMFATDIT
-169 NCYGTIELQTVEKA
+169 NCYGCIELRTVEKA
-183 LSRKGTAS
+183 LCRKGTAS
-191 EVDVKTDIVR
+191 EAEVKTDIVR

-215 QGSTLY
+215 QGSALY
-221 DIVAEIVLGYA
+221 DIIAEIVLGYA

-252 RYRDDYKVFANDK
+252 RYRDDYRIFANNK
-265 DLLERISYTLQHV
+265 DLLENISYTLQHV

-307 AYIYNTPIYNNKKQC
+307 AYIYNTPIYNNKKCC

-343 CGQMRMLLSKLSS
+343 CGQMRMLLSKLSA
-356 WIEEYIENVAKNRP
+356 WLEEYIENVAKNQKSKAKP
-370 KVISL
+370 KVEAKSDV
-375 EPKTP
+375 EATP
-380 EEKKEIEEL
+380 
-389 FASLRKSNDNS
+389 
-400 NAESCEEKAEAKPE
+400 AEAKME
-414 VEAKPDE
+414 
-421 EKSTEDKKQQER
+421 QGR
-433 LGTIIEDIMAM
+433 LGTIKEDIMAM

-454 NLNSAHYALKVISQ
+454 NLNSANYALKVISQ

-473 SDEQVENGEQ
+473 SDKQVANGEQ
-483 ASKDEIVTKVLNR
+483 APKDEIVTKVLNR

-524 FADEKG
+524 FADGKG
-530 NRLCHLVSGS
+530 NGLCHLVCGA

-545 DNSFL
+545 NNSFL
-550 VPEYLEGFKASAV
+550 APAYLEGFDATAV
-563 VDASVLHNDTPVMQF
+563 VDDAVLHNDTPVMQF
-578 KHRFSYDDSTP
+578 KHRFSYDADTP

-644 YGGADDVTKTAP
+644 NGVADDVTKTAP

>member
-1 MKVKTIFD
+1 MKAKTIID
-9 LSADEALDFLMQ
+9 LKADEALDYLMQ
-21 NDRYVTTE
+21 NDQYVTTE
-29 MPEYLNFDPVL
+29 MPEYLDFDPVL
-40 AFAREHIADTSIDK
+40 TFAREHIADTTIDK
-54 CLKDINPENMSD
+54 CLNDVKPEDMTD

-77 RYAVRVLSLSNPF
+77 KYAVRVLSLSNPF
-90 LYYLLAREICTPE
+90 LYYMLAREICAPK
-103 HWAAI
+103 HWDAI
-108 LDDFKVFGS
+108 LDDFKAFGS
-117 APHIQAVGIPVIP
+117 APHIHVVSIPVIQ
-130 ADKENFHKATTILNW
+130 AENESFHKATTILNW

-343 CGQMRMLLSKLSS
+343 CGQMRMLLSKLSA
-356 WIEEYIENVAKNRP
+356 WLEEYIENVAKNQ
-370 KVISL
+370 
-375 EPKTP
+375 
-380 EEKKEIEEL
+380 
-389 FASLRKSNDNS
+389 KS
-400 NAESCEEKAEAKPE
+400 KAKPK
-414 VEAKPDE
+414 VEAKPGE
-421 EKSTEDKKQQER
+421 EDAEDKKTQKR

-454 NLNSAHYALKVISQ
+454 NLNSAHYALKIISQ

-473 SDEQVENGEQ
+473 STEQVENGKQ

>member
-1 MKVKTIFD
+1 MKVKTIFE

-21 NDRYVTTE
+21 NDQYVTTE
-29 MPEYLNFDPVL
+29 MPEYLDFNPVL
-40 AFAREHIADTSIDK
+40 TFAREHIADTPIDK

-108 LDDFKVFGS
+108 HDDFKVFGS

-343 CGQMRMLLSKLSS
+343 CGQMRMLLSKLST
-356 WIEEYIENVAKNRP
+356 WIEEYIENVAKNQ
-370 KVISL
+370 
-375 EPKTP
+375 
-380 EEKKEIEEL
+380 
-389 FASLRKSNDNS
+389 KS
-400 NAESCEEKAEAKPE
+400 KAKPK
-414 VEAKPDE
+414 VEAKPGE
-421 EKSTEDKKQQER
+421 EDAEDKKTQKR
-433 LGTIIEDIMAM
+433 PGTIIEDIMAM

-524 FADEKG
+524 FADGKG
-530 NRLCHLVSGS
+530 NGLCHLVSGA

-545 DNSFL
+545 NNSFL
-550 VPEYLEGFKASAV
+550 APAYLEGFDATAV
-563 VDASVLHNDTPVMQF
+563 VDDAVLHNDTPVMQF

>member
-1 MKVKTIFD
+1 MKVKTIFE

-454 NLNSAHYALKVISQ
+454 NLNSAHYALKIISQ
-468 MLSTI
+468 MLSII
-473 SDEQVENGEQ
+473 SAEQVEKGEQ

-530 NRLCHLVSGS
+530 NGLCHLVCGA

-545 DNSFL
+545 NNSFL
-550 VPEYLEGFKASAV
+550 APAYLEGFDATTV
-563 VDASVLHNDTPVMQF
+563 VDDAVLHNDTPVMQF
-578 KHRFSYDDSTP
+578 KHRFSYDADAV
-589 DEEDDL
+589 DE
-595 AAAGADVDI
+595 
-604 DEEKCRAEAEYRAGA
+604 
-619 DVDIDEEDYLAAAG
+619 
-633 ADDIDDIDEEY
+633 IDDDKDNDKPY
-644 YGGADDVTKTAP
+644 VVMTF
-656 E
+656 